1 MAFFDIPEHWSNEQA
16 LAVYEFLAQLQD
28 RIWEYYEVRLVETLR
43 REIAGD
49 RHDKPV
55 DSSDFNDDLPF

>member
-16 LAVYEFLAQLQD
+16 LAVYELLSQLQD

-43 REIAGD
+43 GEIDGNL
-49 RHDKPV
+49 HDESV
-55 DSSDFNDDLPF
+55 EASDFNDDLPF